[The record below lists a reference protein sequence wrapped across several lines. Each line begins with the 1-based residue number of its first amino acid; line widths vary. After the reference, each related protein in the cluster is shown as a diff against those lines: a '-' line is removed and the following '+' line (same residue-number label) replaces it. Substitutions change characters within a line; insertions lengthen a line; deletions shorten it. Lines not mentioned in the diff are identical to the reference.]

1 MRVPMDQASIVNF
14 AFGYLLTL
22 VAIFIAFLPAIITVV
37 VLLLLAGVLRLLSLL
52 VTVGALRP
60 LRRLA
65 RHVRKSLHEL
75 WTRPH
80 GPSRLLPH

>member
-1 MRVPMDQASIVNF
+1 MDQASIANF
-14 AFGYLLTL
+14 IFVYLITL
-22 VAIFIAFLPAIITVV
+22 VAVFIAFLPAIITVV
-37 VLLLLAGVLRLLSLL
+37 VLLLLAGVLRLLVLL
-52 VTVGALRP
+52 FTVAALRP
-60 LRRLA
+60 LKRLG